1 MGRAARN
8 VYGQVI
14 MYADKIT
21 DSMAKAMEET
31 QRRRE
36 IQDAYNKKHH
46 IMPKSVKKDVVD
58 LIELTKVAE
67 TEAAYGSQKGRKGGK
82 MTREALNK
90 VIKTMTLQMKEA
102 SKNLEFEKA
111 AELRDRL
118 GQLRQQLADMSH
130 DDTLPK
136 NIQGEDMP
144 KRRYRR
150 KIKRPDAKKK

>member
-1 MGRAARN
+1 
-8 VYGQVI
+8 
-14 MYADKIT
+14 
-21 DSMAKAMEET
+21 
-31 QRRRE
+31 
-36 IQDAYNKKHH
+36 
-46 IMPKSVKKDVVD
+46 
-58 LIELTKVAE
+58 
-67 TEAAYGSQKGRKGGK
+67 

-118 GQLRQQLADMSH
+118 GQLRQQLAEMSH

-136 NIQGEDMP
+136 DMQGEDMP